1 MKPSTLLLL
10 TTPALTHSHGI
21 FWSPA
26 SRAVLSEQSGYM
38 SDATSII
45 RCAPL
50 THSLTHTHTHCP
62 LPSSLLTY
70 TLAHTQLPLNSTTHP
85 LTHSLTHSHSEPM
98 PDVAQDRPYP
108 GGRPFAEPGMSVS
121 NVGPCGM
128 ESYDE
133 LKTNW
138 NHPEHSWGS
147 VVASYNAGDVIDVE
161 VGCVSE

>member
-1 MKPSTLLLL
+1 
-10 TTPALTHSHGI
+10 
-21 FWSPA
+21 
-26 SRAVLSEQSGYM
+26 
-38 SDATSII
+38 
-45 RCAPL
+45 
-50 THSLTHTHTHCP
+50 
-62 LPSSLLTY
+62 
-70 TLAHTQLPLNSTTHP
+70 
-85 LTHSLTHSHSEPM
+85 
-98 PDVAQDRPYP
+98 
-108 GGRPFAEPGMSVS
+108 MSVS

>member
-1 MKPSTLLLL
+1 
-10 TTPALTHSHGI
+10 
-21 FWSPA
+21 
-26 SRAVLSEQSGYM
+26 
-38 SDATSII
+38 
-45 RCAPL
+45 
-50 THSLTHTHTHCP
+50 
-62 LPSSLLTY
+62 
-70 TLAHTQLPLNSTTHP
+70 
-85 LTHSLTHSHSEPM
+85 M

-161 VGCVSE
+161 VGCVYVCVCVSE